1 MHDPEPSDAS
11 QYKAVNRIALFTEY
25 GLFEAVSIPP
35 PKCGLVGAAGQV
47 INLDEPEGTTDLVPA
62 LTRTTREEFDI
73 ISMTRASIYF
83 AIYDAVRQEIG
94 AGKSSEEVRA
104 TFLQSAAAFQL
115 EYPTDVEKACAEA
128 ILEAVQDAL
137 ADRPMRYKPL
147 YGA

>member
-11 QYKAVNRIALFTEY
+11 QYKAVNRIALFTEF
-25 GLFEAVSIPP
+25 GLFEAVSITP
-35 PKCGLVGAAGQV
+35 PKFGPVNAAGCV
-47 INLDEPEGTTDLVPA
+47 INSHEPEGTTDLVPA

-104 TFLQSAAAFQL
+104 TFLQSASAYQL
-115 EYPTDVEKACAEA
+115 EYSADVVKACAEG
-128 ILEAVQDAL
+128 ILEAVEDAL
-137 ADRPMRYKPL
+137 AGRPMRYRPP